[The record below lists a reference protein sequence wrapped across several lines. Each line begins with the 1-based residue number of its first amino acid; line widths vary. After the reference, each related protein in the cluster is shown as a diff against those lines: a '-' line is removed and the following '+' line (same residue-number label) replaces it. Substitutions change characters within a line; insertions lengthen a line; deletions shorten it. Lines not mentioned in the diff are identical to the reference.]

1 MKNFKDKK
9 CLITGAAS
17 GIGRATA
24 IAMGRLGA
32 HLFLTDINEKG
43 LKETCQT
50 IEKEGGKVCKYK
62 EFDISKYDDVK
73 EFADEIHKEYGSID
87 ILMNIAG
94 TSIWGTIDQLTH
106 NHWQKMIDI
115 DLWGPIHGIE
125 CFIPEMIRAG
135 NGGHMVTVS
144 SAAGLIALPW
154 HAAYSAAKW
163 GLVGISEVLRYDLR
177 QHNIGVTVVCP
188 GAVETPLKHT
198 VEIVGIDMTHPEV
211 KRLRDKFSERA
222 VTPEKVARLI
232 VKAIKKKKFL
242 VLTSFDIKLLYWF
255 KRKMFPLYHLIIK
268 KLSKLAKTVRDLVK
282 KT

>member
-1 MKNFKDKK
+1 MKIFKEKK

-43 LKETCQT
+43 LKETCQM
-50 IEKEGGKVCKYK
+50 IESEGGKICKYK

-94 TSIWGTIDQLTH
+94 TSIWGTVDQLAH

-144 SAAGLIALPW
+144 SVGGLIALPW

-163 GLVGISEVLRYDLR
+163 GLVGISEVLRYDLK
-177 QHNIGVTVVCP
+177 QQNIGVTVVCP

-211 KRLRDKFSERA
+211 KRLRDEFSKRA

-255 KRKMFPLYHLIIK
+255 KRKIFPLYHLIMK
-268 KLSKLAKTVRDLVK
+268 KLSKLANTVRNLAQ